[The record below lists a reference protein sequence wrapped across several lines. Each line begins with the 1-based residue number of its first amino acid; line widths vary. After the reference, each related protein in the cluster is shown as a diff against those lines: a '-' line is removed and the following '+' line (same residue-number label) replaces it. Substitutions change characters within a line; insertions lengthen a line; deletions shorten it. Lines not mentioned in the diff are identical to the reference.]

1 MSHILIVEDE
11 TIIRSALRRLLE
23 RNQYEVSEAGSV
35 QEAQERY
42 SIPGFDLIVSDLR
55 LPGAPGTEL
64 IKLAE
69 GTPVLIMTSYASLRS
84 AVDSMK
90 MGAVDYIAKPFDH
103 DEMLQTVA
111 RILTDHQHNAATQAQ
126 PSRGAS
132 AASAT
137 TDREDIGIIG
147 HCAPMQDLFGKIRKV
162 APTDSNV
169 LIQGESGTGK
179 ELVAEAI
186 HQLGARKSGP
196 FVAVN
201 AAAIPSELIES
212 ELFGHEKG
220 AFTGAINQAI
230 GKFEQANGGTLFL
243 DEIGDMPAEAQTRL
257 LRALQSGTI
266 RRVGGRQEI
275 SVNARIIAATNR
287 NLAPMIAAGTF
298 REDLF
303 YRLNVVPI
311 ELPPLRQRREDIGV
325 LAQHFL
331 VKAAEDGLSRHAIT
345 SDAVRALEQRSWPG
359 NVRELRNV
367 IYRLALMARDD
378 TIDAASVR
386 DILGDSDSVGK
397 PGKADGFRAALDQW
411 LALTPVQKGALYRN
425 ALAAFEKP
433 LFEHALAQTSGN
445 QLRAAHVL
453 GINRNTLRKRI
464 VELGIDPDR
473 FGHAI

>member
-1 MSHILIVEDE
+1 MSGNILLVEDDAAIA
-11 TIIRSALRRLLE
+11 TVITAALEDEGMLVHRCDSIAARDRLL
-23 RNQYEVSEAGSV
+23 A
-35 QEAQERY
+35 AQR
-42 SIPGFDLIVSDLR
+42 FDAMLTDVMLTDGDGI
-55 LPGAPGTEL
+55 
-64 IKLAE
+64 
-69 GTPVLIMTSYASLRS
+69 ASLPAVRAIDPNMPVIVLS
-84 AVDSMK
+84 AQNTLDT
-90 MGAVDYIAKPFDH
+90 AVRASETQAFEYFPKPFDLEELVRAVRQALGKRREERGDLPEAEH
-103 DEMLQTVA
+103 DGLPMVGRSQAMQSVYRMIARVLRNDLTV
-111 RILTDHQHNAATQAQ
+111 LVT
-126 PSRGAS
+126 
-132 AASAT
+132 
-137 TDREDIGIIG
+137 
-147 HCAPMQDLFGKIRKV
+147 
-162 APTDSNV
+162 
-169 LIQGESGTGK
+169 GESGTGK

-212 ELFGHEKG
+212 ELFGHERG

-275 SVNARIIAATNR
+275 SVNVRIIAATNR
-287 NLAPMIAAGTF
+287 DLAPMIAAGTF

-311 ELPPLRQRREDIGV
+311 ELPPLRQRKEDVAV

-331 VKAAEDGLSRHAIT
+331 VKAAEDGLPRHAIT
-345 SDAVRALEQRSWPG
+345 PDAVRLLEERSWPG

-378 TIDAASVR
+378 TIDAACVH
-386 DILGDSDSVGK
+386 DILGDTELARKSGK
-397 PGKADGFRAALDQW
+397 KDGFQGALDQW
-411 LALTPVQKGALYRN
+411 LAVNPVQKGALYRN

-433 LFEHALAQTSGN
+433 LFERALAETGGN
-445 QLRAAHVL
+445 QLRAAHLL

-464 VELGIDPDR
+464 VELGIEPER
-473 FGHAI
+473 FNHAI